1 MEIILAQIIGILAII
16 TVTISVHFKKKNHM
30 MLVQSLAH
38 LFYATQYIL
47 LGAFSAAYMDA
58 AAIIRNLLYYKYDET
73 KTKIPLYLPIILCV
87 AIIFIGIIKY
97 SGLLSLIPIVITL
110 AYTIS
115 ATFKNPKVFKCT
127 FGFCALIWLY
137 YNYKCGAYV
146 CVLGNIMEFSS
157 TLTALIKE
165 RKRKKKYFF

>member
-1 MEIILAQIIGILAII
+1 MEKLLAQIIGILAII
-16 TVTISVHFKKKNHM
+16 TITISVHFKKKNHM

-38 LFYATQYIL
+38 LFYCTQYIL
-47 LGAFSAAYMDA
+47 LGAYSAAYMDGV
-58 AAIIRNLLYYKYDET
+58 AIARNLIYYKFDET
-73 KTKIPLYLPIILCV
+73 KTKIP
-87 AIIFIGIIKY
+87 IIFPILLCTIIIIIGY
-97 SGLLSLIPIVITL
+97 FNYDGLLSLIPIVITL

-115 ATFKNPKVFKCT
+115 ATFKNPKIFKCT

-146 CVLGNIMEFSS
+146 CIIGNVMEFSS
-157 TLTALIKE
+157 TAIALIKE